1 MKIIACDPSGNWG
14 REGMGTTGICIM
26 VDGEV
31 KELTELKAK
40 DFSSEVEYWAAHEDY
55 IQQQWP
61 DHVRFEGYK
70 LYNHKGMSASTQ
82 ANSELQ
88 TPQLIGVLKLV
99 CHRFKIPYSVKFAS
113 DIKTRWSEDVLVR
126 AGILELKIKGNKKY
140 YYWNGQL
147 TSTHQRDSLKHA
159 LHYWRYTYEGK

>member
-1 MKIIACDPSGNWG
+1 MKIIAFDPSGNFG
-14 REGMGTTGICIM
+14 REGMGTTGITVM

-31 KELTELKAK
+31 KELKELKAK

-55 IQQQWP
+55 IQQEWP

-99 CHRFKIPYSVKFAS
+99 CHRLNIPYSVKFAS

-126 AGILELKIKGNKKY
+126 SGILEQKGNR
-140 YYWNGQL
+140 YYWNGQI
-147 TSTHQRDSLKHA
+147 TSTHKRDSLKHA
-159 LHYWRYTYEGK
+159 LHYWRYQHEGK

>member
-1 MKIIACDPSGNWG
+1 MKLLALDPSGNHG
-14 REGMGTTGICIM
+14 KEGMGTTGIAIM
-26 VDGEV
+26 VDGVV
-31 KELTELKAK
+31 KELTELKAS
-40 DFSSEVEYWAAHEDY
+40 DFESEVEYWAAHEDY
-55 IQQQWP
+55 IQQEWP

-99 CHRFKIPYSVKFAS
+99 CHRFNIPYSFKFAS
-113 DIKTRWSEDVLVR
+113 DVKTRWSENVLVHL
-126 AGILELKIKGNKKY
+126 GILEHQVKGNKNY
-140 YYWNGQL
+140 YYWNGKL

-159 LHYWRYTYEGK
+159 LHYWRYTHESK